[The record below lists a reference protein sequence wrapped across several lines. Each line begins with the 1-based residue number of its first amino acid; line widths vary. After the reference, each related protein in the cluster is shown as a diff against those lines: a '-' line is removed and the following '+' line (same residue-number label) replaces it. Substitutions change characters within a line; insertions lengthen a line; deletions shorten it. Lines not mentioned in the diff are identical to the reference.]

1 MSSSIP
7 ATVEYWVN
15 LCTTTLQST
24 ATSPNG
30 VYVWFGTPLSKY
42 IAPITLQV
50 MSVVDITHEWA
61 ELGSAYKIEEHYK
74 IRNQLVSYAGG
85 TDFMGR
91 MNEVFSNFQLLT
103 VACGNDY
110 TLGNNVRLC
119 LPLVEGE
126 YMPGTDASGKTMGSL
141 MFDLA
146 CEARITSLT

>member
-7 ATVEYWVN
+7 GAVAYWVN
-15 LCTTTLQST
+15 LATTTLQST

-91 MNEVFSNFQLLT
+91 MNEVFSNFEILSIAT
-103 VACGNDY
+103 ANDY
-110 TLGNNVRLC
+110 TLGSNVRLC

-141 MFDLA
+141 MFDLH